1 MLNIIP
7 TPKIMS
13 SKIFE
18 KPRGRQ
24 GGSRGG
30 TRSDPRIA
38 AHRLKLQSER
48 LASQK
53 RNAEMNWKFKSL
65 NLLRN
70 LRKDRVDAFNK
81 LFKTVKQ
88 PQPVP
93 AVGRRVNRA
102 TSVAK
107 AADEHVAKMLETM
120 RGSGLPTLFQGLGA
134 LKPTGGRR
142 R

>member
-7 TPKIMS
+7 TPKFVPS
-13 SKIFE
+13 NVFAP
-18 KPRGRQ
+18 PRKRQ

-38 AHRLKLQSER
+38 AQRMKLQSER
-48 LASQK
+48 LALQK

-65 NLLRN
+65 NLMRN

-88 PQPVP
+88 PQPAP
-93 AVGRRVNRA
+93 SVGRRVNRA
-102 TSVAK
+102 TNVAQR
-107 AADEHVAKMLETM
+107 ADAHIAKMLDTM

-134 LKPTGGRR
+134 MKPAGGRQR
-142 R
+142 